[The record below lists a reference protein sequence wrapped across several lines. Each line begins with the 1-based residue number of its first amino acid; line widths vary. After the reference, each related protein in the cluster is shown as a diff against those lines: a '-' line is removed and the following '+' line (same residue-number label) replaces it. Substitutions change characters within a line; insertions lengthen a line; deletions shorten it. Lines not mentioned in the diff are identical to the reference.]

1 MKGLAKLI
9 CLMALFSVTACN
21 EVVPTS
27 RATDSTAANP
37 TSTSKAADSP
47 TSKSV
52 DLEYSREP
60 EPRVTVSFNPV
71 AIAKNLRDGLE
82 QVASSEEANRAKD
95 TIQSLAKEQAEAI
108 ERAADSARQKQESNR
123 FKATD
128 NPLQRSDESYT
139 YHNAQ
144 PDPNLPPVEVIPCND
159 ARVVSNPKQVCQF
172 SPGVI
177 RMPRVDQ

>member
-27 RATDSTAANP
+27 RAADSTVANP
-37 TSTSKAADSP
+37 TSTSKAAELP

-71 AIAKNLRDGLE
+71 AIAKNLRDGLD

-95 TIQSLAKEQAEAI
+95 TVQSLAKEKAEAI
-108 ERAADSARQKQESNR
+108 EQVANAARQKQESNR
-123 FKATD
+123 SKATE
-128 NPLQRSDESYT
+128 NSLPGSDESYT

-144 PDPNLPPVEVIPCND
+144 PDPNLPAVEAIPCND

-177 RMPRVDQ
+177 RMPRVDK